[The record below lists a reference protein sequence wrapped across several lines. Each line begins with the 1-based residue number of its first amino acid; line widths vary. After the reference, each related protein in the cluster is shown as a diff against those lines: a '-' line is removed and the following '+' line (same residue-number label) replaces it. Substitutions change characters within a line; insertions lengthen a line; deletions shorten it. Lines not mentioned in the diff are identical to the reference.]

1 MSKLAQATSK
11 YTIYAKFEADGTV
24 EKPDVIGAVFGQTE
38 GLLGPDME
46 LRELQKTGR
55 IGRID
60 VDMKTI
66 GGKSSGMIIIPSS
79 LDSSETALVAA
90 CVETIER
97 VGPCLAKIGVEK
109 IEDTRITKRQYVV
122 ERAKELLSKM
132 FQEDTL
138 DSQQITEQI
147 KEAVR
152 TKEISEYKG
161 MPAGPG
167 IQNYDEVIIVEGRA
181 DVLLLLRNGIKNV
194 VAIEGTSV
202 PPAIASLARE
212 KITTAFLDGDRGG
225 DLILKELQAVAEIDF
240 VARAPRGKE
249 VEELQKKEIFK
260 ALREKVPTDQAK
272 TEAKNGEIR
281 QSAESRTQER
291 TEFRQDRP
299 EYKSIERSEYKP
311 VERSEFKPAE
321 RTEFKQMTGA
331 KIDADKMNA
340 FKSVLN
346 ELVGTRAA
354 CFLDENKDILGR
366 VPVKEMF
373 TAMRELKAES
383 LVFDGDIDQKLVNQ
397 CLQNGIKYIVGMK
410 VDRIRNPEG
419 LTILT
424 IHDLK

>member
-24 EKPDVIGAVFGQTE
+24 EKPDVIGAVFGQSE

-66 GGKSSGMIIIPSS
+66 NGKTSGMILIPSS

-97 VGPCLAKIGVEK
+97 VGPCLAKIMIDK
-109 IEDTRITKRQYVV
+109 IEDTRITKRQYVI
-122 ERAKELLSKM
+122 ERAKELLGKM
-132 FQEDTL
+132 FQEDIM

-202 PPAIASLARE
+202 PPAIAGLSKE
-212 KITTAFLDGDRGG
+212 KVTTAFLDGDRGG

-260 ALREKVPTDQAK
+260 ALREKIPTGEAK
-272 TEAKNGEIR
+272 TETKMGEIR
-281 QSAESRTQER
+281 NDRQESKPEFPRQEM
-291 TEFRQDRP
+291 
-299 EYKSIERSEYKP
+299 
-311 VERSEFKPAE
+311 RSEF
-321 RTEFKQMTGA
+321 RTEKPEFAKLERVDIKPQEAKVFNAVKLDAAKLGSFK
-331 KIDADKMNA
+331 K
-340 FKSVLN
+340 VLD
-346 ELVGTRAA
+346 ELIGTRAA
-354 CFLDENKDILGR
+354 CFLDENMEIQGR

-373 TAMRELKAES
+373 TAMRELRAES

-397 CLQNGIKYIVGMK
+397 CLQNGVKYIVGMK
-410 VDRIRNPEG
+410 VDRIRTPEG
-419 LTILT
+419 ITVLT